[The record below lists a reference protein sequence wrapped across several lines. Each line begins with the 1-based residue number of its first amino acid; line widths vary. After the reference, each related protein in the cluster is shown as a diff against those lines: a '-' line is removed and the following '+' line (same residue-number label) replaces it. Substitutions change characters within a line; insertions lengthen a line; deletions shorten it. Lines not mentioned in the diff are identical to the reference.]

1 MAQQE
6 KILSQEKLLQ
16 RAFNSARIGVWY
28 WSLEDNVFVV
38 NEALA
43 KIIGCNLE
51 ELQPF
56 KFERL
61 LAMCHPEDEDLINQK
76 FIQGKQGKIQ
86 EIALRIRLKHKSGR
100 WNWVQINGES
110 VDFDSS
116 GSPTAMSGTMTDISE
131 LYHSKNNL
139 LYRYKIEKLVSEI
152 SSDFVGIQM
161 NDLNQVID
169 RSLLK
174 IGELLQVDRCYVFQF
189 RENNMVMDN
198 THEWMAKGISAEKE
212 NLQGL
217 PTSIFPWWMKKLNK
231 LEHIYIQRVSEL
243 PEEAAVEREVLEG
256 QNITSLL
263 VVPIHY
269 QKNLLGFIGFDS
281 VVEEKEWM
289 ESDIHLINTVA
300 YTLANAFNARM
311 HHEALI
317 QAKEKA
323 EEGDRIKS
331 AFLATVNHEL
341 RTPLHH
347 ILGFSELLRLNKI
360 PADEIAGFADKIH
373 SSGKN
378 LLSLIEDILNLS
390 MADESF
396 VKLRQEVFKGNDLFI
411 QQKLLLE
418 EMLVLAAKEEK
429 IKLNF
434 SPARSFTSKQFIA
447 DRNKINQ
454 VIVNLF
460 KNAVKFTDS
469 GTIEYSVHAKDNHLV
484 FRIKDSG
491 IGIPDHQQKLIF
503 DYFRQADG
511 SSTRSYSGIGIGLA
525 ISNRITRIL
534 GGNLSVTS
542 IPGKGSTFTLEVPVS
557 PVVTMENVVT
567 LDGEDGLA
575 EMDSLT

>member
-1 MAQQE
+1 MAQKE
-6 KILSQEKLLQ
+6 KILSQERLLQ
-16 RAFNSARIGVWY
+16 RAFNSARIGVWF

-56 KFERL
+56 KIERL
-61 LAMCHPEDEDLINQK
+61 VAMCHPEDEDLVNQK

-86 EIALRIRLKHKSGR
+86 EIAIRIRLKHKTGR
-100 WNWVQINGES
+100 WSWVQIEGES

-116 GSPTAMSGTMTDISE
+116 GKPTAMSGTMTDISE

-161 NDLNQVID
+161 HDLDQVID
-169 RSLLK
+169 QSLLK
-174 IGELLQVDRCYVFQF
+174 IGELLLVDRCYVFQF

-198 THEWMAKGISAEKE
+198 THEWTADGISEEKDR
-212 NLQGL
+212 LQGL

-231 LEHIYIQRVSEL
+231 LEHIYIQQVSEL
-243 PEEAAVEREVLEG
+243 PEEAAVEREVLEE
-256 QNITSLL
+256 QQIISLL

-390 MADESF
+390 MADESY
-396 VKLRQEVFKGNDLFI
+396 VKLRQEVFRGNDLFI
-411 QQKLLLE
+411 QQKLLLD
-418 EMLVLAAKEEK
+418 EMLVVAGKEKK
-429 IKLNF
+429 IKLKFN
-434 SPARSFTSKQFIA
+434 PARSFTSKQFIG

-454 VIVNLF
+454 VIVNLL

-469 GTIEYSVHAKDNHLV
+469 GTIEYSVQAKNNHLV

-491 IGIPDHQQKLIF
+491 IGIPEHQQKLIF

-511 SSTRSYSGIGIGLA
+511 TSTRSYSGIGIGLA

-557 PVVTMENVVT
+557 PVISMENVVP
-567 LDGEDGLA
+567 LDGEDGLS
-575 EMDSLT
+575 EMGDLV